1 MKELKNM
8 LWMILGVVIGLAL
21 AALALIKIFEL
32 KPEIGD
38 SPTLSLV
45 VSVPLI
51 ALGLGGGGWV
61 AQRLL
66 EKYDKVKRRKAQA
79 KKEQDP
85 FRKSRKKKK

>member
-8 LWMILGVVIGLAL
+8 LWMMLGVVIGLAL

-32 KPEIGD
+32 KPDIAD

-45 VSVPLI
+45 VAVPLL

-61 AQRLL
+61 AQRIL
-66 EKYDKVKRRKAQA
+66 ERFDKARRRKVQAQ
-79 KKEQDP
+79 KEQDP

>member
-1 MKELKNM
+1 MKEFKNM
-8 LWMILGVVIGLAL
+8 LWMMLGVLIGVAI
-21 AALALIKIFEL
+21 AAFALIKIFEI

-45 VSVPLI
+45 ISVPII

-61 AQRLL
+61 AQRLV
-66 EKYDKVKRRKAQA
+66 EKYDKSKRRKLQAQ
-79 KKEQDP
+79 KEQEP